1 MTETHRLVNAEEVV
15 KRLPPHTWDSNVAV
29 AYEATQELINDVIGC
44 YVALLNRERTSF
56 RPDPDRIR
64 QLRAQIADCDQRQ
77 RTLDPGASAELAAVR
92 SSYHRVLD
100 GLRAEL
106 R

>member
-1 MTETHRLVNAEEVV
+1 MV
-15 KRLPPHTWDSNVAV
+15 KKLPPHTWDSNVAV

-44 YVALLNRERTSF
+44 YVALLNHERASS
-56 RPDPDRIR
+56 RPDPERIR

-77 RTLDPGASAELAAVR
+77 RTLDPGEESEIAAVR
-92 SSYHRVLD
+92 SSYRHVLD